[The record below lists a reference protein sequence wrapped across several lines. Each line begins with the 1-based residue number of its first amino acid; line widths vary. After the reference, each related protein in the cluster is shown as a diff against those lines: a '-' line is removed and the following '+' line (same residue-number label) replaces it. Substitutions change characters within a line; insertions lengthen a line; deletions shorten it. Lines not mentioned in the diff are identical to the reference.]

1 MARALEPT
9 SGPRH
14 QTDALNPEVV
24 DPRIEDVE
32 ALARWLD
39 YAFVAPGGFRFGLA
53 GFIGLIP
60 GVGDILDAL
69 LSLYIVGR
77 AVQVGIPRVTIT
89 RMVLNVGIESLA
101 GAVPFLGAIF
111 DTVFKANRRNYRL
124 LRTHLY
130 GTRTQTRKDWLFV
143 IGAAVFHALQ
153 EEQIAH
159 RSFDI
164 GHLALMGAPVTL
176 AAYTLPA

>member
-1 MARALEPT
+1 MIRALPPN
-9 SGPRH
+9 SSPRY
-14 QTDALNPEVV
+14 QTEALNAEVV

-69 LSLYIVGR
+69 LSLYIIGR
-77 AVQVGIPRVTIT
+77 AVQLGIPRVTIT
-89 RMVLNVGIESLA
+89 RMVLNVGIESVA
-101 GAVPFLGAIF
+101 GAVPFLGAMF
-111 DTVFKANRRNYRL
+111 DTVFKANRRNYQL
-124 LRTHLY
+124 LRSHLH

-143 IGAAVFHALQ
+143 IGAGVLVTAGLAIPIILLW
-153 EEQIAH
+153 E
-159 RSFDI
+159 I
-164 GHLALMGAPVTL
+164 GKRI
-176 AAYTLPA
+176 